1 MNKQQ
6 QLQLIIK
13 GLTRMVEIVED
24 FTAREFSDY
33 CEAEKLSAVEI
44 AQLQHQLQK
53 ANEQADT
60 VKKTVGK
67 VFDHTRTFLLPARME
82 EEGISGFKIKGVGR
96 VNLTSDMRVSMKDKE
111 AGYAWLEENDHGD
124 LVTET
129 VNASTLKA
137 LLSRMIRDGKEVPED
152 IFKISPFDRA
162 SITKE

>member
-24 FTAREFSDY
+24 FTAREFSDH

-67 VFDHTRTFLLPARME
+67 VFDHTRTLLLPAQME
-82 EEGISGFKIKGVGR
+82 EEGISGFKIKGIGR

-124 LVTET
+124 LITET

-137 LLSRMIRDGKEVPED
+137 LLSRMIRDGQEVPEE